1 MRKSF
6 LMVLIALVSIMIV
19 LSAQAPQQPPAPAG
33 QPGRG
38 GAGRGGA
45 PAYRKKK
52 GLVFRMAK
60 GFHHDSLP
68 NAIGPV
74 WRLRQDSGRWDTAM
88 YNHPD
93 VPHTPPDGKPRH
105 ASPP

>member
-52 GLVFRMAK
+52 GLGFGMAK
-60 GFHHDSLP
+60 GFHHDSIP
-68 NAIGPV
+68 NAMGTV
-74 WRLRQDSGRWDTAM
+74 WRLGKGSRVWDPQIYTGPAVPPKPPRRQRRSR
-88 YNHPD
+88 
-93 VPHTPPDGKPRH
+93 
-105 ASPP
+105 